1 MFPMNLEN
9 QQFLESQ
16 DNTYNLITLI
26 LGVLPNIKIDICL
39 TNDLYKNGHKVFV
52 TNNQKHEKTQVF
64 NQLKDKL
71 IVICIQTEWNMTHQ
85 QNATNHR
92 YMHINLENSIF
103 KRANMYKRGNVYF
116 HLYKA
121 LEKENNL

>member
-26 LGVLPNIKIDICL
+26 LGVLPKIKIDICL

-52 TNNQKHEKTQVF
+52 TNNQKHEIRQVF
-64 NQLKDKL
+64 NQLKW
-71 IVICIQTEWNMTHQ
+71 INTY
-85 QNATNHR
+85 AHR
-92 YMHINLENSIF
+92 VEYYSPKKCNKSQIH
-103 KRANMYKRGNVYF
+103 AD
-116 HLYKA
+116 
-121 LEKENNL
+121 

>member
-26 LGVLPNIKIDICL
+26 LGVLPKIKIDICL
-39 TNDLYKNGHKVFV
+39 HNDLYKNGHKVFV

-64 NQLKDKL
+64 NQLKINELWYVYTQSGIQLTDKMQQITNICTL
-71 IVICIQTEWNMTHQ
+71 ILKIVSSKEPICIKEKM
-85 QNATNHR
+85 
-92 YMHINLENSIF
+92 YISIYI
-103 KRANMYKRGNVYF
+103 K
-116 HLYKA
+116 L
-121 LEKENNL
+121 

>member
-1 MFPMNLEN
+1 M
-9 QQFLESQ
+9 
-16 DNTYNLITLI
+16 
-26 LGVLPNIKIDICL
+26 
-39 TNDLYKNGHKVFV
+39 YKNGHKVFV

-92 YMHINLENSIF
+92 YMYINLEDSIF
-103 KRANMYKRGNVYF
+103 KRANMYKRENVYF

>member
-1 MFPMNLEN
+1 MKTYSPKFRDNVRQPEVSNTDSQKRHKCFQCFQLEN

-26 LGVLPNIKIDICL
+26 LGVLPRIKIDICL

-64 NQLKDKL
+64 NQLKDK
-71 IVICIQTEWNMTHQ
+71 
-85 QNATNHR
+85 
-92 YMHINLENSIF
+92 
-103 KRANMYKRGNVYF
+103 
-116 HLYKA
+116 
-121 LEKENNL
+121 